1 MRQETISSQYKTRIP
16 IRLRNI
22 KARSA
27 FRDHP
32 MKASEA
38 EITRRVNPVKTLPLS
53 HPKRAGMSIAL
64 GSRPHPK
71 PALRRASLSEPKSEA
86 RLALK

>member
-32 MKASEA
+32 MKASEV
-38 EITRRVNPVKTLPLS
+38 EITRRANPIKTLTLS
-53 HPKRAGMSIAL
+53 HRNRAGMSIA
-64 GSRPHPK
+64 
-71 PALRRASLSEPKSEA
+71 
-86 RLALK
+86 